1 MALPKLNET
10 LNFELTVP
18 STGQKVKYRPYL
30 VKEEK
35 VLLQAFESGDPKT
48 CLEAMIDTITA
59 CLDERTKI
67 DVGSLATFDVEY
79 MFVKVRSKSVG
90 ENSDLVIACGECKHD
105 NAVTVNLDEIE
116 IDISDRDNVIPI
128 TENISVEMRY
138 PTYEVL
144 TKQDLSKIEKEDMD
158 AAMAM
163 IATSVAAI
171 LTEEERIET
180 DGLSSEEVI
189 DFISSMTTSQLKSL
203 SEFMENMPALTH
215 GVKFKCE
222 ACGHDNDMELKG
234 LSDFF

>member
-10 LNFELTVP
+10 LNFEMSVP
-18 STGQKVKYRPYL
+18 STGKKVKYRPYL

-48 CLEAMIDTITA
+48 CLEAMIDTIEA

-90 ENSDLVIACGECKHD
+90 ENSDLVIACGECKHE
-105 NAVTVNLDEIE
+105 NPVNVNLDEID
-116 IDISDRDNVIPI
+116 IDVSDRENVIPI

-158 AAMAM
+158 AELRRNTASRPESPSSDRQGGGAPSGSKKKPRRGEKGDN
-163 IATSVAAI
+163 AKGRGGGGGAAEGGCLRVAWVGSC
-171 LTEEERIET
+171 L
-180 DGLSSEEVI
+180 
-189 DFISSMTTSQLKSL
+189 
-203 SEFMENMPALTH
+203 
-215 GVKFKCE
+215 
-222 ACGHDNDMELKG
+222 
-234 LSDFF
+234 